1 MYYICHTLEDK
12 CMSSRITSPRQRR
25 RFLRGVPESGTSLS
39 VDSSAVSLT
48 ALTSVMTDNRPG
60 DPGGRWTSVLR
71 TKPRCMKGD
80 MRPESGFFFP
90 RTSVMRNVQV
100 SKRLSAPSVVQCG
113 KEVALRSMCIWTQF
127 FVILLLHTNTMDLKW
142 NNHDVI

>member
-12 CMSSRITSPRQRR
+12 CMSSRITSLRQRR

-60 DPGGRWTSVLR
+60 DPGGRWTSVLC

-80 MRPESGFFFP
+80 MRPESGFFFFP
-90 RTSVMRNVQV
+90 ALLSCAMCRYRNGFLRHLSCSVGKRWHLGPCVFGHNV
-100 SKRLSAPSVVQCG
+100 LSFCFCTP
-113 KEVALRSMCIWTQF
+113 TQW
-127 FVILLLHTNTMDLKW
+127 I
-142 NNHDVI
+142 